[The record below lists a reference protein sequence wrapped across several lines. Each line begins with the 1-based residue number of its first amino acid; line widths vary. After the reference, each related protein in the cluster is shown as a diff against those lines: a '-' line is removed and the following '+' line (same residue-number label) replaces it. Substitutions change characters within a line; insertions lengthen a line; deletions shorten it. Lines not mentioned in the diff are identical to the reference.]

1 VLLLDIESDRSL
13 FSGGL
18 LLFSLTAPGIITR
31 AIVLLV
37 AVVVHEFA
45 HAYIAFTQGDT
56 TAYDSG
62 RMTLDPRANMYWPGY
77 FIGVLF
83 GFAILGSA
91 PVNPYRMRNPRTG
104 MLLAVA
110 AGPISNLILAALFAV
125 PFRLGLLTP
134 TYAVNPNTI
143 LPSPEFLLSTMVFL
157 NVLLFVFNLLPLS
170 PLDGW
175 TVVLNALPRKQSI
188 WWQRHQQT
196 TMYILFG
203 LVLLSFATAYL
214 PFLSAINPLNWLI
227 AVPTNI
233 LSNILIGS

>member
-1 VLLLDIESDRSL
+1 MFD
-13 FSGGL
+13 
-18 LLFSLTAPGIITR
+18 LTPSGIISR
-31 AIVLLV
+31 AIVFLV

-45 HAYIAFTQGDT
+45 HAYVAFTQGDT

-62 RMTLDPRANMYWPGY
+62 RMTLDPRANVYWPGY

-91 PVNPYRMRNPRTG
+91 PVNPYRMRNPRSG

-125 PFRLGLLTP
+125 PFRLRMLTP
-134 TYAVNPNTI
+134 SLSGTVGGI
-143 LPSPEFLLSTMVFL
+143 LPSPERLMTDMIFL
-157 NVLLFVFNLLPLS
+157 NLLLFVFNLLPLS

-175 TVVLNALPRKQSI
+175 TVVLNALPRNASI

-196 TMYILFG
+196 TLYILFG
-203 LVLLSFATAYL
+203 LVLLSFATVYL
-214 PFLSAINPLNWLI
+214 PFLALINPLNWLI
-227 AVPTNI
+227 SAPTSF
-233 LSNILIGS
+233 LFRILIGY

>member
-1 VLLLDIESDRSL
+1 MFD
-13 FSGGL
+13 
-18 LLFSLTAPGIITR
+18 LTASGIISR
-31 AIVLLV
+31 AIVFLV

-45 HAYIAFTQGDT
+45 HAYVAFTQGDT
-56 TAYDSG
+56 TAYDAG
-62 RMTLDPRANMYWPGY
+62 RMTLDPRANVYWPGY

-110 AGPISNLILAALFAV
+110 AGPLSNLILAALFAV
-125 PFRLGLLTP
+125 PFRLGLMTP
-134 TYAVNPNTI
+134 SFTGSVGGI
-143 LPSPEFLLSTMVFL
+143 LPTPETLLTSMVFL
-157 NVLLFVFNLLPLS
+157 NLLLFVFNLLPLS

-188 WWQRHQQT
+188 WWQRYQQT

-203 LVLLSFATAYL
+203 LVLLSFATVYL

-227 AVPTNI
+227 SVPTN
-233 LSNILIGS
+233 LLFRILIGF